1 MIPNSTQPSS
11 PPKSEFWSTVKT
23 LFLALFVAL
32 VLRSFLFEPFNIPS
46 GSMIP
51 NLLVG
56 DFLFVSKWSFGYS
69 KYSFPF
75 GLDLFSGRFLDTRKP
90 KQGEVIVFKY
100 PRDTEFQWIKR
111 VVGTPGDTIQMKE
124 GILHINNEAVK
135 LERIEDYSYVDE
147 DDQSTHVSE
156 QYIET
161 FPNGTQHHILKDVPF
176 GEARLDDTPLYE
188 VPPGHYFMM
197 GDNRD
202 HSGDSRII
210 NNLGFVPEEY
220 ILGKASL
227 IYFSEEHSYW
237 PQSTLR
243 VPMDWFS
250 AKEWF
255 SDRFIWWQPWKWFTA
270 IRYSRLFKI
279 IN

>member
-1 MIPNSTQPSS
+1 MTSNSSQPSS

-56 DFLFVSKWSFGYS
+56 DFLFVSKWSYGYS

-75 GLDLFSGRFLDTRKP
+75 GLDLFSGRFLEFKTP
-90 KQGEVIVFKY
+90 QQGEVIVFKY
-100 PRDTEFQWIKR
+100 PKDTEFQWIKR
-111 VVGTPGDTIQMKE
+111 VVGLPGDTVQMKE
-124 GILHINNEAVK
+124 GILHINGEPVK
-135 LERIEDYSYVDE
+135 LERIEDYSYIDE
-147 DDQSTHVSE
+147 DDQTLHVAE

-161 FPNGTQHHILKDVPF
+161 FPNGTQHRILKEVPF
-176 GEARLDDTPLYE
+176 GKARLDNTPLYE
-188 VPPGHYFMM
+188 VPPGHYFVM

-202 HSGDSRII
+202 NSGDSRVI
-210 NNLGFVPEEY
+210 NNLGFVPRDY
-220 ILGKASL
+220 VLGKASL

-243 VPMDWFS
+243 VPMNWFS
-250 AKEWF
+250 LKEWF
-255 SDRFIWWQPWKWFTA
+255 SDRFIWWQPWKWFTS
-270 IRYSRLFKI
+270 IRYSRLLKI
-279 IN
+279 IH